1 MRTTARLARRS
12 ACAAALAVLAA
23 GVASA
28 PALAAGTG
36 AATLAAADSTGFDGF
51 GQSAALSGNGD
62 VAVAGSPD
70 HGASGAGAAYVFTD
84 DGQGFTQSAEL
95 TPPGTDSSELL
106 GTSAAISADGQ
117 TVVAG
122 APGDGNDT
130 GAAFVF
136 TDQSGAW
143 TQTAKLVGA
152 GASVNDQEGDSVAM
166 SADASTIVVTAP
178 FSNGEGGAAYVF
190 TKSGSTYAEV
200 QKLTT
205 ARQAARSGNRRR
217 PTAAD
222 LLGFSAAVSSDGST
236 IVLGAP
242 GTNGSAGTADVF
254 TRSGSTWTQTAQLAG
269 ANTSTLDSFG
279 LSVAVSGSGTTVAAG
294 SPWSNGG
301 DGSAYVFTESGGTFT
316 QASQVLPPAGT
327 SEASPARRSACRPTA
342 PP

>member
-1 MRTTARLARRS
+1 MGTSTTTDGPGTYRKDRGTRAAGRAQPRSVFMSVRRRLILRTTAHLARRS

-62 VAVAGSPD
+62 VAVVGSPD
-70 HGASGAGAAYVFTD
+70 HGASGAGAAYIFTD

-205 ARQAARSGNRRR
+205 AGPPPRSGNRRR
-217 PTAAD
+217 RPPPTC
-222 LLGFSAAVSSDGST
+222 SD
-236 IVLGAP
+236 
-242 GTNGSAGTADVF
+242 
-254 TRSGSTWTQTAQLAG
+254 
-269 ANTSTLDSFG
+269 
-279 LSVAVSGSGTTVAAG
+279 
-294 SPWSNGG
+294 SP
-301 DGSAYVFTESGGTFT
+301 
-316 QASQVLPPAGT
+316 PP
-327 SEASPARRSACRPTA
+327 SPPTA
-342 PP
+342 PPSCSALPAPTAPPAPRTCSPGPAAPGRRQPS